1 MTRNTWARSLLLR
14 EWNNNPMVEYNNKPQ
29 SATITPPPSTKWMVP
44 VQSRRHDGRAM
55 NIKEEEM

>member
-1 MTRNTWARSLLLR
+1 
-14 EWNNNPMVEYNNKPQ
+14 MVEYNNKPQ